1 MHGLVGKQ
9 FHPAIHFF
17 PPAKLQ
23 NVNSRLRVFCAY
35 HFQPVRHLVG
45 VRRRRRAQ
53 CDFFGRNLAVS
64 KPRPVVFH
72 AVACEV
78 PWTGRVCRCVWRFSA
93 ARVIG
98 VHDSGRRRRPGA
110 LCLGVHQEPFP
121 VHFQFRGRAILDSF
135 GVLRFLLEVGGVV
148 DLLLKQSS
156 VHRDPLCSELMMTR
170 PAPLGLD

>member
-1 MHGLVGKQ
+1 MKASCDSFSMAPNNAVFTRIVPSGRAAALMLESSITKKRNSSALVV
-9 FHPAIHFF
+9 PA
-17 PPAKLQ
+17 
-23 NVNSRLRVFCAY
+23 
-35 HFQPVRHLVG
+35 G
-45 VRRRRRAQ
+45 
-53 CDFFGRNLAVS
+53 GW
-64 KPRPVVFH
+64 
-72 AVACEV
+72 EV

-93 ARVIG
+93 GRVIG

>member
-1 MHGLVGKQ
+1 MALSDNYGHRYMMIL
-9 FHPAIHFF
+9 FF
-17 PPAKLQ
+17 FFQAEDGIRDVAVTGVQ
-23 NVNSRLRVFCAY
+23 TCAL
-35 HFQPVRHLVG
+35 PI
-45 VRRRRRAQ
+45 
-53 CDFFGRNLAVS
+53 
-64 KPRPVVFH
+64 
-72 AVACEV
+72 CEV

>member
-1 MHGLVGKQ
+1 
-9 FHPAIHFF
+9 
-17 PPAKLQ
+17 
-23 NVNSRLRVFCAY
+23 
-35 HFQPVRHLVG
+35 
-45 VRRRRRAQ
+45 
-53 CDFFGRNLAVS
+53 VS

-135 GVLRFLLEVGGVV
+135 GVLRFLLELGGVV
-148 DLLLKQSS
+148 ELLLKQSS
-156 VHRDPLCSELMMTR
+156 VLREPPCGDVMMTLPPPLACDQR
-170 PAPLGLD
+170 FRLSSHIGAILVRSLSSPAYFAGSLSLSAFLSSLTIWCAASFASTLSFHRGEART